1 MADDFRYHIDHH
13 GSLVRPAGLRA
24 ARAAGEPEALA
35 AAEEEAVIAA
45 LHTQRRLGL
54 SAVGDGQFRREHF
67 ESVVYDHV
75 EGFGPAA
82 GPGRSGP
89 AAAGSQPLADA
100 AGIPAARRRRAPAG
114 PAATGRLADAE
125 AATPLANVERPVFVV
140 LPSPGYLAAVGSALA
155 DPEAIDAAR
164 ASAHALAAIIRAEIR
179 ALAGQGVAYVALGNP
194 LYPPLLTVAGRER
207 LANHV
212 DVDAVLNLLVEADR
226 AAVTELEEIPEN
238 FRVGLDLTDSGPV
251 PTTERGYHQPALD
264 ALLDETPFHRLCT
277 DFPADPAARLPV
289 AAIKPGL
296 VLSLGVVD
304 TSTAVLETVEALLER
319 LDPVFEQRGDVD
331 VAIATNSGFAASADR
346 PLMSEDE
353 QRAKLRLV
361 ETAARY
367 YWGNEI

>member
-13 GSLVRPAGLRA
+13 GSLVRPAGLLT

-35 AAEEEAVIAA
+35 AAEEEVVIAA
-45 LHTQRRLGL
+45 LHMQRRLGM

-75 EGFGPAA
+75 EGFGPAT
-82 GPGRSGP
+82 GP
-89 AAAGSQPLADA
+89 QPLADA
-100 AGIPAARRRRAPAG
+100 AEIRAARRRRAPAD
-114 PAATGRLADAE
+114 PVATAPTGRLADAE
-125 AATPLANVERPVFVV
+125 AATPLASVERPVFVV

-155 DPEAIDAAR
+155 DSAAIDAAS
-164 ASAHALAAIIRAEIR
+164 ASAHAMAAIIRTEIQ

-207 LANHV
+207 LANDI
-212 DVDAVLNLLVEADR
+212 DVDAVLRLLVETDR
-226 AAVTELEEIPEN
+226 AAVTEFEEVPEH

-251 PTTERGYHQPALD
+251 PTTERGYHPPALD

-304 TSTAVLETVEALLER
+304 TSTPAAETVEALLER

-331 VAIATNSGFAASADR
+331 VAIATSSGFAASADR